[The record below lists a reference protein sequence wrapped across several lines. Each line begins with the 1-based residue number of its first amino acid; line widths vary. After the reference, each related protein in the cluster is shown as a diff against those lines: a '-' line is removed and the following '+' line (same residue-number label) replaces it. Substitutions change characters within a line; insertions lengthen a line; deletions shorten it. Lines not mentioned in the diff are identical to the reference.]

1 MWNVT
6 WVVSDHPADPPA
18 GGPHG
23 LGVHLAV
30 RPECTAD
37 VGALL
42 RSVFECALTSLVLH
56 GGTAAG
62 PAGTAPPRA

>member
-1 MWNVT
+1 VWNVI

-18 GGPHG
+18 SGPHG
-23 LGVHLAV
+23 PGVHLAA

-56 GGTAAG
+56 GDTAAG
-62 PAGTAPPRA
+62 RAGTAPSRA